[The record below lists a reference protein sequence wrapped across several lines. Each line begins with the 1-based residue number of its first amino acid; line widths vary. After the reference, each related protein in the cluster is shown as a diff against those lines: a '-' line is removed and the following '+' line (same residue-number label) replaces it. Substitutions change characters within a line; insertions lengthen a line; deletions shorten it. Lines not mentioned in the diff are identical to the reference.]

1 MTFSARGIFSSFQ
14 RPAFVRKALVSSA
27 TAIAGITLIIAC
39 IPDPK
44 GDYEDFTA
52 NPKNVK
58 AAPITQSSSSSSG
71 LTEQPDAAPL
81 DVAPGGKKSTY
92 LAVCYPSVAGGDLSK
107 TLRFIADVEVKGGA
121 NGNTLQLTLNPL
133 NGTSRAFNRADIVG
147 APIILKEAGL
157 TGSGIFTLS
166 VPSADIL
173 GPANTFS
180 GRDITV
186 KDLELQG
193 RYAEKK
199 FCSGF
204 AGDIIRP
211 ITSPFSAGCLYF
223 AEEDAKTF
231 GPSADRL
238 SFSVQDVVLRGGDP
252 MVNPLGDFEC
262 K

>member
-1 MTFSARGIFSSFQ
+1 MLEGEQCCLKSTQRCGYIRDMTFSARGIVSSLQ
-14 RPAFVRKALVSSA
+14 RPAHLRKAIVSTA
-27 TAIAGITLIIAC
+27 AAIAGVTMVIAC
-39 IPDPK
+39 IPNPK

-58 AAPITQSSSSSSG
+58 AAPVGQSSSSSG
-71 LTEQPDAAPL
+71 LVEQPDAAPL
-81 DVAPGGKKSTY
+81 DVAPGGKKSSY

-107 TLRFIADVEVKGGA
+107 TLRFIADVEVKGSA
-121 NGNTLQLTLNPL
+121 AGNTLQLTLNPI
-133 NGTSRAFNRADIVG
+133 NGMSRAFNRADIVG
-147 APIILKEAGL
+147 DPIILKEAGL
-157 TGSGIFTLS
+157 TGSGVFTLA

-204 AGDIIRP
+204 AGDIIKP
-211 ITSPFSAGCLYF
+211 ITARAASTSPKKMPRRSAPRPTG
-223 AEEDAKTF
+223 
-231 GPSADRL
+231 
-238 SFSVQDVVLRGGDP
+238 
-252 MVNPLGDFEC
+252 
-262 K
+262 